1 MSLPGISKGS
11 MEKAIKRIDRTDVT
25 SLLSFVEALEAS
37 LAAEKEKNRVIACSS
52 MKLREVFD
60 LFGFSNTY
68 TDIGGERDY
77 HVPEMRL
84 NLSTPSAQLKPAA
97 LELLHSIATVWP
109 FANKSNLRLFV
120 SMLIHF
126 AIEQINSEFEEQP
139 NSESEVQ
146 SNFEFEE
153 QPSEGPESLQSLSV
167 AEFPAPGSTP
177 VTTPTKMQHPAYRP
191 SPVML
196 KAYTEAAV
204 TWETTDEANKKVIV
218 KGFIDYGVSHAQK
231 TPESLETF
239 LTIVETKGKG
249 EINDKAWAQLLA
261 YMGLYL
267 SCATVHH

>member
-1 MSLPGISKGS
+1 
-11 MEKAIKRIDRTDVT
+11 
-25 SLLSFVEALEAS
+25 
-37 LAAEKEKNRVIACSS
+37 
-52 MKLREVFD
+52 MKLLD

-109 FANKSNLRLFV
+109 FANESNLRLFV

-139 NSESEVQ
+139 
-146 SNFEFEE
+146 
-153 QPSEGPESLQSLSV
+153 SEGPELLESLSV

-218 KGFIDYGVSHAQK
+218 KGSIDYGVSHAQK
-231 TPESLETF
+231 TPESLENF

-249 EINDKAWAQLLA
+249 KIKDKAWAQLIA